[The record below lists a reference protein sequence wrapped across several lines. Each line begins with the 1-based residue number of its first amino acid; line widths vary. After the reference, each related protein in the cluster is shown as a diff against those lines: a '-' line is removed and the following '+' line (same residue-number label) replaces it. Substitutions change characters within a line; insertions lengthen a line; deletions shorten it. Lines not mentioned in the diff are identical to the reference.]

1 MGNKILNLAG
11 IDIDLSVPK
20 VMGVVNF
27 DKNSFYTGSRV
38 ANINELNKKIDNMV
52 EEGVDILDL
61 GATSSRPGADISDPE
76 KEIEILLPYIS
87 IIRSRYPKLLLS
99 IDTYHSKVVR
109 ICIQEGINLIN
120 DISAGEID
128 SNIFDELKKE
138 NVGYVLMHMRGMPS
152 NMQENVDYNSLF
164 DEMLSFFSEKLKV
177 LKERGLKNIV
187 IDPGIGFGKSL
198 ESNYKIIKKM
208 NYFNNFGYPL
218 LLGVSRKSLIQ
229 NLLNIGPENALNG
242 TTALHMLC
250 LNNGANILRAHD
262 VKEAKEA
269 IKIWEYYVSV

>member
-11 IDIDLSVPK
+11 IDLDLSVPK

-38 ANINELNKKIDNMV
+38 GNINDLNKKIDQMV
-52 EEGVDILDL
+52 EDGVDILDL
-61 GATSSRPGADISDPE
+61 GATSSRPGSNISDPE
-76 KEIEILLPYIS
+76 KEIEILLPYIK
-87 IIRSRYPKLLLS
+87 IIRSRYPKLILS
-99 IDTYHSKVVR
+99 VDTYHSKVVR
-109 ICIQEGINLIN
+109 VCIQEGINLIN

-128 SNIFDELKKE
+128 SSIFNEIIKE
-138 NVGYVLMHMRGMPS
+138 KVGYVLMHMRGLPN
-152 NMQENVDYNSLF
+152 NMQQNVEYDNLLV
-164 DEMLSFFSEKLKV
+164 EITNFFSNKLEY
-177 LKERGLKNIV
+177 LEERGVENII

-208 NYFNNFGYPL
+208 NYFNNFDCPL
-218 LLGVSRKSLIQ
+218 LVGISRKSLIQ
-229 NLLNIGPENALNG
+229 KLLKVGPDNALNG

-269 IKIWEYYVSV
+269 IKIWRYYVSI

>member
-1 MGNKILNLAG
+1 MGNKILNFAG

-52 EEGVDILDL
+52 EDGVDILDL

-138 NVGYVLMHMRGMPS
+138 NVGYVLMHMRGLPS
-152 NMQENVDYNSLF
+152 NMQENIDYNNLF
-164 DEMLSFFSEKLKV
+164 DEMSSFFSDKLKV